1 LKEIYLHLMDTRGW
15 TPAQID
21 EIDVH
26 YYMELLEYQEK
37 MNDPREKRKRKWR
50 NDKVVPIDAV
60 F

>member
-1 LKEIYLHLMDTRGW
+1 MHLMNTRGW

-26 YYMELLEYQEK
+26 YYFELLAHQEK
-37 MNDPREKRKRKWR
+37 MNDPKEKRKRKWR
-50 NDKVVPIDAV
+50 NQKVVPIDAV

>member
-1 LKEIYLHLMDTRGW
+1 MNKYGW

-26 YYMELLEYQEK
+26 YYLELLDYRQK
-37 MNDPREKRKRKWR
+37 MNDPKEQRKRAWR
-50 NDKVVPIDAV
+50 NDRVVPIDAV